1 MAVQCAQCGVYACR
15 SGSIDAVPETCPM
28 QGGAFPGFEELY
40 GSKDQRRLAY
50 ESARIEAEGYC
61 RWTRIREVLEFSRR
75 MGFERLGIAHCV
87 DTTGLAERAAGYFS
101 GAGLVTFVP
110 PHSGSC
116 DPQGQAEYLARL
128 ATDLNVI
135 CGMALAHEAVF
146 VRESLAPVTALVAR
160 DARLRHNPVAALY
173 TSNSYYRSALFER
186 HRGYEERPYLGAGN
200 EVLERIDHEIQRE
213 GADDWCRVEEA
224 LEVAHRLGATHVG
237 VTFCVG
243 FRNEADRLVRVF
255 EANGFR
261 VTSAC
266 CKTGAVPK
274 ERLGIQDSE
283 KVTPGQPEMICNPIA
298 QAELLNREGVEMAF
312 LLGQCVGH
320 DTATM
325 AHLHSPAACLV
336 VKDRVMAHNTAAALE
351 EPHD

>member
-1 MAVQCAQCGVYACR
+1 VTIQCAHCNVYACR
-15 SGSIDAVPETCPM
+15 AGRIDAAPENCPM
-28 QGGAFPGFEELY
+28 QGETFPGFKELY
-40 GSKDQRRLAY
+40 GTEDRRRMAY

-75 MGFERLGIAHCV
+75 MGYERLGVAHCA
-87 DTTGLAERAAGYFS
+87 DTAALAARAARFFTS
-101 GAGLVTFVP
+101 EDLEVFRP
-110 PHSGSC
+110 PHHEDC
-116 DPQGQAEYLARL
+116 DPAGQAVFLARS

-135 CGMALAHEAVF
+135 CGMCVGHEAIF
-146 VRESLAPVTALVAR
+146 IRESQAPVTALVAR

-186 HRGYEERPYLGAGN
+186 HRGHKEEPFQGAGN
-200 EVLERIDHEIQRE
+200 DVLERVAGEIQKE
-213 GADDWCRVEEA
+213 AGDDWCRVEEA
-224 LEVAHRLGATHVG
+224 MEVAHRLGATHIG

-243 FRNEADRLVRVF
+243 FRNEADRLVRVL
-255 EANGFR
+255 EANGFH

-266 CKTGAVPK
+266 CKVGAVPK
-274 ERLGIQDSE
+274 EELGILDSE
-283 KVTPGQPEMICNPIA
+283 KVSPGQPEMICNPIA
-298 QAELLNREGVEMAF
+298 QAELLNREGVQITL

-325 AHLHSPAACLV
+325 AHLRSPAACLV
-336 VKDRVMAHNTAAALE
+336 VKDRVMAHNTAAALV

>member
-1 MAVQCAQCGVYACR
+1 MAIQCAHCNVYACR
-15 SGSIDAVPETCPM
+15 AGRIDAAPEGCPM
-28 QGGAFPGFEELY
+28 QSGTFPGFEELY
-40 GSKDQRRLAY
+40 GTEDRRRMAY

-75 MGFERLGIAHCV
+75 MGYERLGIAHCA
-87 DTTGLAERAAGYFS
+87 DTAELAARAARFLSSEGIETLLS
-101 GAGLVTFVP
+101 
-110 PHSGSC
+110 PHPERC
-116 DPQGQAEYLARL
+116 DPQGQADFLARS
-128 ATDLNVI
+128 ATDLNII
-135 CGMALAHEAVF
+135 CGMCVGHEAIF
-146 VRESLAPVTALVAR
+146 IRESQAPVTALVAR

-186 HRGYEERPYLGAGN
+186 HRGHEKQPFQGAGN
-200 EVLERIDHEIQRE
+200 EVLERIADEIQKAA
-213 GADDWCRVEEA
+213 GDDWCRVEEA
-224 LEVAHRLGATHVG
+224 MEVAHRLGAAHVG

-243 FRNEADRLVRVF
+243 FRNEADRLARVL

-266 CKTGAVPK
+266 CKAGAVPK
-274 ERLGIQDSE
+274 EELGIQDSE
-283 KVTPGQPEMICNPIA
+283 KVSPGQPEMICNPIA
-298 QAELLNREGVEMAF
+298 QAELLNREGVEMTL

-325 AHLHSPAACLV
+325 AHLRSPAACLV
-336 VKDRVMAHNTAAALE
+336 VKDRVMAHNTVAALE